1 MYCRKCH
8 TLVPDE
14 ELICKNC
21 GFDNSTQEDI
31 LEETKEI
38 VLNPKVIK
46 AKEDKRKV
54 KKISLL
60 IIVLFIITGVCFYI
74 INDSK
79 HDETTKIETNQDDTI
94 NYDKEFNFNNLKM
107 NYPSSLFGASKNTI
121 FYKSNNAFKASLATR
136 KDQDRGGSVMKP
148 HCLNNRQLQA
158 RGLVFTQS
166 AKPREP
172 WL

>member
-31 LEETKEI
+31 LEETKES
-38 VLNPKVIK
+38 VLNPKVVN
-46 AKEDKRKV
+46 AKEVKRKV

-60 IIVLFIITGVCFYI
+60 IIVIFIITVVCFNI

-79 HDETTKIETNQDDTI
+79 HN
-94 NYDKEFNFNNLKM
+94 
-107 NYPSSLFGASKNTI
+107 
-121 FYKSNNAFKASLATR
+121 
-136 KDQDRGGSVMKP
+136 
-148 HCLNNRQLQA
+148 
-158 RGLVFTQS
+158 
-166 AKPREP
+166 
-172 WL
+172 